1 MLRVPI
7 RLSLEEVPKFILA
20 CCILHNVG
28 IHLGDVFEDDPD
40 LEGDYVTGDDGQGV
54 IPSGAGASAVR
65 AAGQTKRDQIAAIL

>member
-1 MLRVPI
+1 M
-7 RLSLEEVPKFILA
+7 
-20 CCILHNVG
+20 
-28 IHLGDVFEDDPD
+28 FEDDPD